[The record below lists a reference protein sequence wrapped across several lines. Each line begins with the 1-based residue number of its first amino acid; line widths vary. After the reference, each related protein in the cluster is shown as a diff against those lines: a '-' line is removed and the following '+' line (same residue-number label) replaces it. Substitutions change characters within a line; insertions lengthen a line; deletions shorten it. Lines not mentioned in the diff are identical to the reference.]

1 MAKHKLFCVP
11 GTWEAVAAADGDP
24 GGITPGAEIGM
35 LRGITDLLNR
45 NVFDIVYVNYPASFG
60 PIPGGGEDLLAALG
74 NPSYLKSRDMG
85 VAEVK
90 RLIGEHRG
98 SFGLLGYSQG
108 GAVVSLVGR
117 ELVSGSLTARQR
129 DCRWL
134 HAVASPHRGRGRT
147 FHLGNR
153 LAYEGISGDNIVN
166 SGTIDWFDYCLPG
179 DIYGNADIRGTY
191 LKQGYDLVTP
201 LSLMDPFEMIAQI
214 AANLVGWLESG
225 ELGPL
230 SIFRAVKTG
239 FDLGIFLRDFP
250 HDKYGVWDIIP
261 GWTALRHSANHLNF
275 WGPRIPAAINV

>member
-1 MAKHKLFCVP
+1 MGSGCGGQRQSGRNHARRRDRH
-11 GTWEAVAAADGDP
+11 VA
-24 GGITPGAEIGM
+24 
-35 LRGITDLLNR
+35 RITDFLNR

-90 RLIGEHRG
+90 RLIGEHQG

-117 ELVSGSLTARQR
+117 ELVSGSLTSRQR

-134 HAVASPHRGRGRT
+134 HAIASPHRGRGRT
-147 FHLGNR
+147 FHLGNQ

-201 LSLMDPFEMIAQI
+201 LSLMDPFAMIA
-214 AANLVGWLESG
+214 ADRG
-225 ELGPL
+225 EPRGL
-230 SIFRAVKTG
+230 A
-239 FDLGIFLRDFP
+239 
-250 HDKYGVWDIIP
+250 GV
-261 GWTALRHSANHLNF
+261 R
-275 WGPRIPAAINV
+275 